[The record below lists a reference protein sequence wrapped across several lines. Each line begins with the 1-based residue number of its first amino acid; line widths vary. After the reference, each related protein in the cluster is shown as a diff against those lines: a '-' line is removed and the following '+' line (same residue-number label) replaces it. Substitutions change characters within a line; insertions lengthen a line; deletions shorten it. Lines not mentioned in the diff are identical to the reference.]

1 MYHSRMLSPEQISQI
16 PRTTRNDWD
25 HFLHQDYFGYEIAK
39 DYIAD
44 FDYMKDVL
52 VNKHLKIGVKTMC
65 ALSYGYKDVL
75 SYIEGSKKLL
85 RDHSKNITFSIKRIA
100 RYCNIKL
107 SDASALFGVSRY
119 WFYRHRERKRC
130 AKSTL
135 GKCFTQYPNQL
146 TTEEVNTIQAIV
158 SNPENRSK
166 TKVTLFYN
174 SLREGLI
181 SCGLSTFSKYANYVG
196 YVKFKKPKKEG
207 RAKGFKATRPFEW
220 LHVDV
225 THVQTIID
233 GVQYVAFIKDNFSGA
248 LLGYRSTPYK
258 PDSSFIRDLFV
269 QVFIEY
275 NLLDSSDTIN
285 ILSDGGSE
293 NKGSLIEWLNQL
305 VAPPIIRKLTAKTD
319 EFPFSNS
326 MSESTHS
333 IYKTEFMQGK
343 FSFDVRQHEKDID
356 QFMFYYN
363 HKRYLCRNYG
373 LTTMEVLNGHI
384 PNKQRFRNQIQ
395 EGRIDR
401 IEKNRAI
408 NQCPM
413 ICQ

>member
-1 MYHSRMLSPEQISQI
+1 MLSPEQISQI

-25 HFLHQDYFGYEIAK
+25 RFNHKDYFGFDMARG
-39 DYIAD
+39 YIAD
-44 FDYMKDVL
+44 FDFMKDVL
-52 VNKHLKIGVKTMC
+52 VSKHLKMAMKVLC
-65 ALSYGYKDVL
+65 AMSYGYKDLL
-75 SYIEGSKKLL
+75 SGIEGSQKLL
-85 RDHSKNITFSIKRIA
+85 RNHVQNITFSIERLA
-100 RYCNIKL
+100 RYGNLKL
-107 SDASALFGVSRY
+107 SDASILFGVSRD
-119 WFYRHRERKRC
+119 WFYRYRERKTC
-130 AKSTL
+130 AKSTI
-135 GKCFTQYPNQL
+135 GKCFKQYPNQL
-146 TTEEVNTIQAIV
+146 TPEEVKAIQSIV
-158 SNPENRSK
+158 LDPENRTK
-166 TKVTLFYN
+166 TKTTLFYD
-174 SLREGLI
+174 SIRKGLI
-181 SCGLSTFSKYANYVG
+181 YCGRSTFSKYASFVG
-196 YVKFKKPKKEG
+196 YVKFKKLKKED

-225 THVQTIID
+225 THVQTTID

-343 FSFDVRQHEKDID
+343 LSFDVRQHEKDLD

-363 HKRYLCRNYG
+363 HKRYLFRNYG
-373 LTTMEVLNGHI
+373 LTTMEVLYGQI